1 MAYLSREEIDSMG
14 FKRVGKGVL
23 ISDTALFYGRE
34 KIEIGDFSRF
44 DDFTVVSGCV
54 RFGNYVHIALR
65 CSILASDK
73 TIAFGDFSG
82 LSPGCQMLASFDDY
96 SGESLTNPTVPSSYR
111 NYTSA
116 DIALGRHVIV
126 GANSIIG
133 PGVQVGEGAAIGALS
148 LVVSKVNDW
157 TIVGGVPAKEIKK
170 RSKNLLLLEQE
181 FLNSTKA

>member
-1 MAYLSREEIDSMG
+1 
-14 FKRVGKGVL
+14 
-23 ISDTALFYGRE
+23 
-34 KIEIGDFSRF
+34 
-44 DDFTVVSGCV
+44 
-54 RFGNYVHIALR
+54 
-65 CSILASDK
+65 
-73 TIAFGDFSG
+73 
-82 LSPGCQMLASFDDY
+82 MLASFDDY

-133 PGVQVGEGAAIGALS
+133 PGVEVGEGAAIGALS